1 MKTISFE
8 ELAAVTILTFCEN
21 SAELGCPRD
30 QEVDMWYRYLS
41 DEEKVKVGDKLLE
54 IIKRDGEKYE
64 KEDKKTK
71 KTKKSKKGQES
82 Q

>member
-21 SAELGCPRD
+21 AAELGCPRD

-54 IIKRDGEKYE
+54 IIKRDGEKYDE
-64 KEDKKTK
+64 EDK
-71 KTKKSKKGQES
+71 KTKKSKKV
-82 Q
+82 